1 MRKTK
6 YHIKKKIMPLLLAVA
21 MAGTATP
28 IYVAHP
34 AIVKSAGSYTVPVS
48 LKKADNVEQNSMAA
62 GAVGKNATLEVA
74 EDGTAS
80 LEVELKALNL
90 YGMTG
95 AAKDLKVYQGNDIKS
110 ETKDVTVEET
120 DEAGNPTKIKFTISE
135 SVKTTDGIYL
145 HMTISPMG
153 MGTVLREMKTYQMEQ
168 KKIRFILRSSV
179 DTILKQLLHTK
190 MEK

>member
-1 MRKTK
+1 
-6 YHIKKKIMPLLLAVA
+6 
-21 MAGTATP
+21 
-28 IYVAHP
+28 
-34 AIVKSAGSYTVPVS
+34 
-48 LKKADNVEQNSMAA
+48 
-62 GAVGKNATLEVA
+62 
-74 EDGTAS
+74 
-80 LEVELKALNL
+80 
-90 YGMTG
+90 MTG

-153 MGTVLREMKTYQMEQ
+153 MGTDAFLKVDYASLKGNEQ

>member
-34 AIVKSAGSYTVPVS
+34 AIVKAAVSNAFGTNKISLSAGSYTVPVS

-62 GAVGKNATLEVA
+62 GAVGENATLEVA

-110 ETKDVTVEET
+110 ETKDVTVE
-120 DEAGNPTKIKFTISE
+120 GKMKLVIQQRSNLQFQR
-135 SVKTTDGIYL
+135 VRRQ
-145 HMTISPMG
+145 PM
-153 MGTVLREMKTYQMEQ
+153 VS
-168 KKIRFILRSSV
+168 IFI
-179 DTILKQLLHTK
+179 
-190 MEK
+190 